1 MARRREAPY
10 LEIAGYVRDKI
21 TSGEL
26 GPGDQVPSASELCG
40 IFSVSRGTA
49 LRALKVLRDEGA
61 IEVTPGWGSFVA
73 DR

>member
-1 MARRREAPY
+1 MARRKAPPY

-26 GPGDQVPSASELCG
+26 KSGDQVPSASELAG
-40 IFSVSRGTA
+40 TFSVSRGTA
-49 LRALKVLRDEGA
+49 LRALKVLRDEGT

-73 DR
+73 

>member
-10 LEIAGYVRDKI
+10 MEIARYVRDKI

-26 GPGDQVPSASELCG
+26 VPGDQVPSASELCD

-61 IEVTPGWGSFVA
+61 LEITPGWGSFVTN
-73 DR
+73 R

>member
-26 GPGDQVPSASELCG
+26 APGDQVPSASELCR

-61 IEVTPGWGSFVA
+61 IDITPGWGSFVA